1 MQEFEVNCRKLKS
14 AMKPIT
20 YKKIPRYVV
29 LSILFLTIL
38 LGFRWIWSESFTIP
52 KHPEPVNGLL
62 DLRGW
67 DLANT
72 SPISLDG
79 EWEFYPQAFISN
91 RDVQIVDNSSTHIQ
105 VPGDWRNAL
114 PHSSSSFGYGTY
126 RLRILLD
133 PSVEEVSL
141 WAQKIQTSSI
151 IEMNG
156 TIVAEFGQPATHA
169 EAYQPERT
177 AFTTSYAL
185 DGSTELNLWYRQ
197 PILTTLIA
205 VESRALSIL
214 VLQKPLEVNEDCP
227 SICKRLRSPYC
238 SCTVYM
244 LLSCFCLSRRNE
256 LC

>member
-38 LGFRWIWSESFTIP
+38 LGFRWIWSETFTIP
-52 KHPEPVNGLL
+52 AHPEPIEGVL

-79 EWEFYPQAFISN
+79 EWEFYPQALISN
-91 RDVQIVDNSSTHIQ
+91 RDAKIADNLSTRIQ

-114 PHSSSSFGYGTY
+114 TQSSSSFGYGTY

-141 WAQKIQTSSI
+141 WGQKIQTSSI

-169 EAYQPERT
+169 EAYRPERT
-177 AFTTSYAL
+177 AFTTSYVL
-185 DGSTELNLWYRQ
+185 EGSTELNLWCRQ
-197 PILTTLIA
+197 PISTILIA
-205 VESRALSIL
+205 EGSHALSIL
-214 VLQKPLEVNEDCP
+214 VLQKPLEVNEDYP
-227 SICKRLRSPYC
+227 STCKRLHSPYC
-238 SCTVYM
+238 FCTAYT
-244 LLSCFCLSRRNE
+244 LL
-256 LC
+256 